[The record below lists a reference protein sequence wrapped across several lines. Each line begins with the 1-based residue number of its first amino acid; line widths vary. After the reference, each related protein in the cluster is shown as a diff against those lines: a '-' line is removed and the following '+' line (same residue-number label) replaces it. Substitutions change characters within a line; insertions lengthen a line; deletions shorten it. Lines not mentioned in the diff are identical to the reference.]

1 MKRYT
6 IEIEGDYVVIKS
18 GTASAEGLTDE
29 VIGFDGIEFYIKD
42 PVMLV
47 LENAEIE
54 GGALDG

>member
-1 MKRYT
+1 M
-6 IEIEGDYVVIKS
+6 VIKS